1 MSKGTQA
8 EPRIS
13 LGFLMVVRFDLLECK
28 NSKKVLVG

>member
-13 LGFLMVVRFDLLECK
+13 LGITVVRFDLLECK